1 MALDY
6 EKKGKVAW
14 LTINRPEIHNALDPE
29 TLFALHDA
37 WVDFRDDDNCICAVI
52 TGAGDKAFCSGL
64 DLSTTIPVMTGA
76 RVPENEMEESLFAN
90 PGLVDHATL
99 RDLELYKPVISAV
112 NGFAIAGGM
121 EVVQATDIR
130 IASEN
135 ARFGLQEVK
144 LGLFP
149 LGGSTVRLPRQVPY
163 SKAMEIMLTG
173 ELINAEEALQIGFIN
188 RVVPQDKLMEEAE
201 TIAQRIARNGPL
213 ALQRIKES
221 VINCLGLTLE
231 EGLAKEQI
239 MGREVFHSEDAKEGP
254 QAFLEKREPK
264 FTGK

>member
-6 EKKGKVAW
+6 RKQDKIAY
-14 LTINRPEIHNALDPE
+14 LTINRPELHNALDPE
-29 TLFALHDA
+29 TLLAMLAA
-37 WVDFRDDDNCICAVI
+37 WLDFRDDEHCICAI
-52 TGAGDKAFCSGL
+52 LTGAGEKAFCAGL
-64 DLSTTIPVMTGA
+64 DMGTTIPVMTRA
-76 RVPENEMEESLFAN
+76 RAPENEAEEILSSN

-99 RDLELYKPVISAV
+99 RDLELYKPVIAAV

-121 EVVQATDIR
+121 ELVQATDIR

-144 LGLFP
+144 WGLFP

-173 ELINAEEALQIGFIN
+173 ELIDAQEALRIGFIN
-188 RVVPQDKLMEEAE
+188 RIVPQNKLLEEAE
-201 TIAQRIARNGPL
+201 IVADRITRNGPL

-231 EGLAKEQI
+231 AGLAKEQI
-239 MGREVFHSEDAKEGP
+239 TGREVFNSEDAKEGP
-254 QAFLEKREPK
+254 RAFLEKREPK

>member
-1 MALDY
+1 MALVY
-6 EKKGKVAW
+6 EKKGKIAW

-29 TLFALHDA
+29 TLFALQDA
-37 WVDFRDDDNCICAVI
+37 WIDFRDDENCICAVI

-64 DLSTTIPVMTGA
+64 DLGTTIPVMTGA
-76 RVPENEMEESLFAN
+76 RAPENEAEESLFAN

-99 RDLELYKPVISAV
+99 RNLELYKPVIAAV

-121 EVVQATDIR
+121 ELVQATDIR
-130 IASEN
+130 IASDN

-149 LGGSTVRLPRQVPY
+149 MGGSTVRLPRQVPY

-173 ELINAEEALQIGFIN
+173 ELIDAEEALRIGFIN
-188 RVVPQDKLMEEAE
+188 RVVPQERLKEEAE
-201 TIAQRIARNGPL
+201 AIAQRIAGNGPL

-221 VINCLGLTLE
+221 VINCLGLPLE

-239 MGREVFHSEDAKEGP
+239 TGREVFNSEDAKEGP
-254 QAFLEKREPK
+254 RAFLEKRKPRFK
-264 FTGK
+264 GK